1 MKNQILDYLKIHQQA
16 TLKEI
21 EKACKPRTSKDF
33 TNMIRSLNEME
44 EEKLI
49 FNDHHIYQYIDPSCM
64 FIGSVKD
71 ISRFE
76 FLVNCVDRKIR
87 VDKRKSRNV
96 FRY

>member
-49 FNDHHIYQYIDPSCM
+49 FNDHHIYQ
-64 FIGSVKD
+64 
-71 ISRFE
+71 
-76 FLVNCVDRKIR
+76 
-87 VDKRKSRNV
+87 
-96 FRY
+96 